1 LDFFL
6 FSKIRNGTGGLAYGA
21 VAVANLP
28 HKDVD
33 TVVHREGHGAGL
45 FVYVKLLMH
54 SGSKLHY
61 EFVKATNDE

>member
-1 LDFFL
+1 MFPATIFSFL
-6 FSKIRNGTGGLAYGA
+6 SKNGTGGLAYGA

-45 FVYVKLLMH
+45 FVYEKLL
-54 SGSKLHY
+54 
-61 EFVKATNDE
+61 VTNDE